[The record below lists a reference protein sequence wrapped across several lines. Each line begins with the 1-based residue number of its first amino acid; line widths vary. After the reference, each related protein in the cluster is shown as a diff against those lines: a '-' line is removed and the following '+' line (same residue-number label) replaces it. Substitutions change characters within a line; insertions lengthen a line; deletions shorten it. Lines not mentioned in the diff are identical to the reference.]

1 MHPLHASAPIANE
14 EHLSHMRRH
23 REGTGCPDW
32 NGSSRIELDL
42 EPGWRERLWAALA
55 RFRYSGRR
63 PLLNLEAFK
72 IVSRSATLF
81 SAEAHA
87 RRCRLQTIQASRAPA
102 QPGHRTATCLL
113 HTRPQWCAHLRR
125 TLQRH
130 REHPSSRP
138 SLDQHCLSTPNSGTF
153 SARRGRFVSQIGSRL
168 RIGPEMVIGLPSRRD
183 SWLTTPNSPGL
194 FDLHQLSVEMEEGR
208 THDRERTPSVTGRD
222 SHDTTTH
229 WLLTTT
235 RPHAVRQDTRQDPAR
250 EPARRSL

>member
-1 MHPLHASAPIANE
+1 MHPLHASAPIANG

-87 RRCRLQTIQASRAPA
+87 RRCRLQTIQTSRAPA

-130 REHPSSRP
+130 RTWSVDR
-138 SLDQHCLSTPNSGTF
+138 NSGVPA
-153 SARRGRFVSQIGSRL
+153 SIRRAVPAWTNTVFRPPTL
-168 RIGPEMVIGLPSRRD
+168 
-183 SWLTTPNSPGL
+183 GL
-194 FDLHQLSVEMEEGR
+194 FRHVGDLLCHKS
-208 THDRERTPSVTGRD
+208 
-222 SHDTTTH
+222 
-229 WLLTTT
+229 
-235 RPHAVRQDTRQDPAR
+235 AQDYELGQRC
-250 EPARRSL
+250 